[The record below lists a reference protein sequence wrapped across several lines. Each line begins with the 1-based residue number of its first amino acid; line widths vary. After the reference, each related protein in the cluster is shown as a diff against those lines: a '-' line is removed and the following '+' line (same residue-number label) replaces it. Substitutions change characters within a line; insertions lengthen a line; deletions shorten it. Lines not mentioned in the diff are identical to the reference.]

1 MVPILGGN
9 SEHVAQVLG
18 KIGLFGE
25 FREFRPDR
33 LQLFLIGGLL
43 TFKIE
48 M

>member
-33 LQLFLIGGLL
+33 LQPFLIRGR
-43 TFKIE
+43 FDF
-48 M
+48 